1 MMEGMRRKKIPE
13 RRKRFGWLLFLTL
26 LVWSL
31 IAATIIW
38 VDPENIV
45 DLVIP
50 GSYLLFGTLLFVGV
64 FLFLTIVFLSA
75 KRALWWAGGIL
86 LFLYLRLWGLG
97 SLFNALLTLGIIVC
111 GELYARFGEKG

>member
-1 MMEGMRRKKIPE
+1 MARERK
-13 RRKRFGWLLFLTL
+13 KRFGWLVFLTI
-26 LVWSL
+26 LVWVM
-31 IAATIIW
+31 IAATIVW
-38 VDPENIV
+38 VDPENVV

-50 GSYLLFGTLLFVGV
+50 GSYFLFGALLFGGI

-75 KRALWWAGGIL
+75 KRALWWAAGMM

-111 GELYARFGEKG
+111 GELYARFGEKV

>member
-1 MMEGMRRKKIPE
+1 MARDRK
-13 RRKRFGWLLFLTL
+13 KRFGWLLFLTL

-31 IAATIIW
+31 IVATIVW

-50 GSYLLFGTLLFVGV
+50 GSYFLFGILLFVGV
-64 FLFLTIVFLSA
+64 FLFLTIIFLSSR
-75 KRALWWAGGIL
+75 RALWWSTGIM

-111 GELYARFGEKG
+111 GELYSRFGEKV

>member
-1 MMEGMRRKKIPE
+1 MKRKKIPE
-13 RRKRFGWLLFLTL
+13 RKKRFGWLLFLTL

-45 DLVIP
+45 DLIIP
-50 GSYLLFGTLLFVGV
+50 GSYFLFAIVLYIGI
-64 FLFLTIVFLSA
+64 FLFLSIVFLSA
-75 KRALWWAGGIL
+75 KRALWWTSGFI

-97 SLFNALLTLGIIVC
+97 SFFNALLLIGVGIC
-111 GELYARFGEKG
+111 G

>member
-1 MMEGMRRKKIPE
+1 MKRKKIPE
-13 RRKRFGWLLFLTL
+13 RKKRFGWLLFLTL

-50 GSYLLFGTLLFVGV
+50 GSYFLFGALLFVGV

>member
-1 MMEGMRRKKIPE
+1 MARERK
-13 RRKRFGWLLFLTL
+13 KRFGWLLFLTL
-26 LVWSL
+26 TIWAL
-31 IAATIIW
+31 ITATIIW
-38 VDPENIV
+38 IDPENIV

-50 GSYLLFGTLLFVGV
+50 GSYFLFGALLFVGI

-75 KRALWWAGGIL
+75 KRALWWAAGMM

-111 GELYARFGEKG
+111 GELYARFGEKV